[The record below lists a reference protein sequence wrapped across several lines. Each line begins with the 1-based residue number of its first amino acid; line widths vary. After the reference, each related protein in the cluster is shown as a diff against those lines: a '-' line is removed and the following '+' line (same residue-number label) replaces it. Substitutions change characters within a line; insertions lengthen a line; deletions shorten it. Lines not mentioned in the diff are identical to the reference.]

1 MNFSFTTS
9 EKGNFCIIKLSG
21 NLMEKGQA
29 NELMDEINT
38 CIIRDMKTFVLD
50 LADLRFMSSSGLTVL
65 LNILTK
71 SRKAGGD
78 TIICNINSQL
88 KSVFTIT
95 RLTEV
100 FTITENQEAA
110 IAAI

>member
-1 MNFSFTTS
+1 
-9 EKGNFCIIKLSG
+9 
-21 NLMEKGQA
+21 
-29 NELMDEINT
+29 
-38 CIIRDMKTFVLD
+38 MKTFVLD

>member
-1 MNFSFTTS
+1 
-9 EKGNFCIIKLSG
+9 
-21 NLMEKGQA
+21 
-29 NELMDEINT
+29 MDEVST
-38 CIIRDMKTFVLD
+38 CIIRDMKSFVLD
-50 LADLRFMSSSGLTVL
+50 LTDLRFMNSSGLTVL

-78 TIICNINSQL
+78 TIICNININSQL

-100 FTITENQEAA
+100 FTITDNQEAA